1 MPRRRSLKVLDR
13 DIEVLKGKIVKT
25 KTRYDKLCLELSELQ
40 AEREQIMAEDIMTA
54 FRRSGKSYKEL
65 MTFLGR

>member
-25 KTRYDKLCLELSELQ
+25 KTRYDKEAATKQVSKNLHK
-40 AEREQIMAEDIMTA
+40 A
-54 FRRSGKSYKEL
+54 
-65 MTFLGR
+65 